1 MKRLMVT
8 FMPQI
13 NFSCPDD
20 LKDRL
25 TAYAKSKYTSEASI
39 VRQCLD
45 LFLPVISTQ
54 TGEITDN
61 VLSELLSDGDTQPPA
76 PERE

>member
-1 MKRLMVT
+1 
-8 FMPQI
+8 MPQI

-39 VRQCLD
+39 VRQCLVVCG
-45 LFLPVISTQ
+45 LCHS
-54 TGEITDN
+54 
-61 VLSELLSDGDTQPPA
+61 VLLWADMALELTN
-76 PERE
+76 